1 MDNMIKCACA
11 NFYENNLIRFLLGDI
26 LHPGGL
32 ELTGILAKK
41 LSLSNHDRVLDVASG
56 RGTTAIYIA
65 RNFGCSVLGV
75 DLSQA
80 NLDAAA
86 SIVQMERLTNKVSF
100 CHGDAERLPVEDIS
114 FDAVISECAFCAFP
128 DKRSAAEEMFRVLRP
143 GGRMGLTDMTVN
155 RSCLSEEMKTTIF
168 WSACIADA
176 RPAQE
181 YQRIFSEAGFKQLT
195 VEDHSPVL
203 FRLVEQIRKRLLMA
217 ELTIALKKLDLEE
230 VDFQKGK
237 RWLSMAEELIR
248 EGVIGYVLITGLKN
262 K

>member
-1 MDNMIKCACA
+1 MDNAVKCSCS
-11 NFYENNLIRFLLGDI
+11 NFYENDLTRFLLGDI

-32 ELTGILAKK
+32 ELTDKLATK
-41 LSLSNHDRVLDVASG
+41 LRLRQHDQVLDVASG

-65 RNFGCSVLGV
+65 RNFDCSVLGV

-80 NLDAAA
+80 NLDAAT
-86 SIVQMERLTNKVSF
+86 SIAQIERLTNKVSF
-100 CHGDAERLPVEDIS
+100 CHGDAECMPVEDGS
-114 FDAVISECAFCAFP
+114 FDAVISECAFCTFP

-143 GGRMGLTDMTVN
+143 GGRLGLTDMTVDQ
-155 RSCLSEEMKTTIF
+155 SCLPEEMKTLIF

-181 YQRIFSEAGFKQLT
+181 YQRIFSEVGFKQLT

-203 FRLVEQIRKRLLMA
+203 FKLIEQIRKRLLMA
-217 ELTIALKKLDLEE
+217 ELAVALKKLNLEE
-230 VDFQKGK
+230 VDFKKGK
-237 RWLSMAEELIR
+237 HWLSMGEELIR